1 MALMLKRVNRPRD
14 LKWYQAGA
22 LLYGD
27 WGTSKA
33 YVLGIAF
40 ALSGHASWFF
50 LGLMSLLT
58 AAVGVSYS
66 VICRLFPDGGGVYS
80 AAKSRSRVM
89 AMIGAFLLVA
99 GYTVTASIS
108 AIEAFHYLR
117 VPNPEFWAIVSI
129 LVIGVINW
137 IGPGKVSSFAGVIAV
152 AASLSAFVLFFY
164 TIPGLPHV
172 ELTMP
177 TGGLMNNWSSFVGIV
192 LALSGVEAVANMTGI
207 MQNPV
212 EKTAKKA
219 IWPVLLEVS
228 ILTFLLGIAMNAIPG
243 LETGNHA
250 EAMMR
255 NIAEH
260 YAGPWFGQVIA
271 ITFGLLLLSAANTAV
286 GALVNIQFSL
296 AKDRELPAV
305 FTRLNRFGMPWLSLI
320 IAALIPAIVL
330 VVEPNVLGLAELYA
344 IGVVGAIGLNLAFC
358 ATNSRLTMKP
368 WEKILI
374 SGSAL
379 IMVLV
384 ELTICIQKPK
394 ALLFAI
400 AIVGGGFLVSAL
412 SKRVPMQ
419 PSVPVEETEGMLN
432 VLTVEEAVELSSLYP
447 ASTMVALKYMNMNLI
462 EEAVMRAAAKGENT
476 VYLSYVDDAPASS
489 VLLDEVEPS
498 PESIHVFSTAQ
509 AELEKNGI
517 TAVPVW
523 QIGADPGRLIAD
535 AAKALG
541 VKTVVI
547 GTTKKSA
554 LVNMIRGEVFRAL
567 ARKLPAEIRL
577 VVTG

>member
-50 LGLMSLLT
+50 LGLMSILT
-58 AAVGVSYS
+58 AAVGISYGI
-66 VICRLFPDGGGVYS
+66 ICRLFPDGGGVYS
-80 AAKSRSRVM
+80 AAKSRSRIL
-89 AMIGAFLLVA
+89 AMVGAFLLVA

-117 VPNPEFWAIVSI
+117 VPNPELWAIISI
-129 LVIGVINW
+129 LFIGLINW
-137 IGPGKVSSFAGVIAV
+137 IGPGKIGSFAAVIAV

-164 TIPGLPHV
+164 TIPGLSHV

-177 TGGLMNNWSSFVGIV
+177 SGGLMNNWSSFVGIV
-192 LALSGVEAVANMTGI
+192 LALSGVEAIANMTGI

-212 EKTAKKA
+212 EKTARKA

-243 LETGNHA
+243 LEVGTHA

-255 NIAEH
+255 TIAEH
-260 YAGPWFGQVIA
+260 YAGPLFGQIIA

-305 FTRLNRFGMPWLSLI
+305 FTRLNRFGMPWLPLF
-320 IAALIPAIVL
+320 IAAMIPVAVL
-330 VVEPNVLGLAELYA
+330 LVEPNVLGLAELYA
-344 IGVVGAIGLNLAFC
+344 VGVVGAIGLNLTFC
-358 ATNSRLTMKP
+358 ATNSRLTMKL
-368 WEKILI
+368 WEKILLRV
-374 SGSAL
+374 SAL
-379 IMVLV
+379 VMVLV

-394 ALLFAI
+394 ALFFAVVV
-400 AIVGGGFLVSAL
+400 VGGGFLISAL
-412 SKRVPMQ
+412 SKRVPVKTQ
-419 PSVPVEETEGMLN
+419 AEEAEGMLN
-432 VLTVEEAVELSSLYP
+432 VLTVEEAGELATLYP

-462 EEAVMRAAAKGENT
+462 EEAVMRAKASGQNT

-509 AELEKNGI
+509 AELEKQGV

-535 AAKALG
+535 AAKALA

>member
-58 AAVGVSYS
+58 VAVGLSYG

-80 AAKSRSRVM
+80 AAKSRSRVF
-89 AMIGAFLLVA
+89 ALIGAFLLVA

-117 VPNPEFWAIVSI
+117 VPNADFWAIVSI
-129 LVIGVINW
+129 VVIALINW
-137 IGPGKVSSFAGVIAV
+137 IGPGKIGIFAAVIAV
-152 AASLSAFVLFFY
+152 AASLTAFVLFAF
-164 TIPGLPHV
+164 TVPSLSHV

-177 TGGLMNNWSSFVGIV
+177 QGSLMNSWSSFVGIV

-212 EKTAKKA
+212 EKTARKA
-219 IWPVLLEVS
+219 ILPVLLEVS

-243 LETGNHA
+243 LETGEHA

-255 NIAEH
+255 TIAEH
-260 YAGPWFGQVIA
+260 YVGPWYGQLIA
-271 ITFGLLLLSAANTAV
+271 VTFGLLLLSAANTAI

-296 AKDRELPAV
+296 AKDRELPSL
-305 FTRLNRFGMPWLSLI
+305 FTKLNHFGMPWLPLV
-320 IAALIPAIVL
+320 IAAFLPIIVL
-330 VVEPNVLGLAELYA
+330 LLESDVLGLAELYA
-344 IGVVGAIGLNLAFC
+344 VGVAGAISLNLSFC
-358 ATNSRLTMKP
+358 ATNSRLSMKL
-368 WEKILI
+368 WEKLVIT
-374 SGSAL
+374 GSAVV
-379 IMVLV
+379 MVLV

-394 ALLFAI
+394 ALLFAVLV
-400 AIVGGGFLVSAL
+400 VGGGFLISAL
-412 SKRVPMQ
+412 SKRVPVAAR
-419 PSVPVEETEGMLN
+419 SEEAEGMVN
-432 VLTVEEAVELSSLYP
+432 VLTVEEAGELASLYP
-447 ASTMVALKYMNMNLI
+447 ASTMVALKYMNMVLI
-462 EEAVMRAAAKGENT
+462 EEAVMRAVAKGENT
-476 VYLSYVDDAPASS
+476 VYLAYVDDAPANAM
-489 VLLDEVEPS
+489 LLDEVEPT
-498 PESIHVFSTAQ
+498 PESIHVFASAQ
-509 AELEKNGI
+509 TELEKQGI

-523 QIGADPGRLIAD
+523 QIGANPGQLIAD
-535 AAKALG
+535 AAKTLG
-541 VKTVVI
+541 VKTIVI

-554 LVNMIRGEVFRAL
+554 LINMLRGEVFRTL
-567 ARKLPAEIRL
+567 ARRLPAEIRL
-577 VVTG
+577 VVTS

>member
-58 AAVGVSYS
+58 AAVGVCY
-66 VICRLFPDGGGVYS
+66 VIICRLFPDGGGVYS
-80 AAKSRSRVM
+80 AAKSRSRVL
-89 AMIGAFLLVA
+89 AMVGAFLLVA
-99 GYTVTASIS
+99 GYTVTAAIS

-117 VPNPEFWAIVSI
+117 VPDPELWAVISIVI
-129 LVIGVINW
+129 IGLINW
-137 IGPGKVSSFAGVIAV
+137 IGPGKVGSFAALIAI

-164 TIPGLPHV
+164 TVPGLPQV

-177 TGGLMNNWSSFVGIV
+177 KGSLLENWSSFVGIV

-219 IWPVLLEVS
+219 IFPVLLEVS

-243 LETGNHA
+243 LEIGNHA

-255 NIAEH
+255 TIAEH
-260 YAGPWFGQVIA
+260 YAGPLYGQVIA
-271 ITFGLLLLSAANTAV
+271 VTFGLLLLSAANTAI

-296 AKDRELPAV
+296 AKDRELPSV
-305 FTRLNRFGMPWLSLI
+305 FTQLNRFGMPWLPLAI
-320 IAALIPAIVL
+320 GTLIPVIVL

-344 IGVVGAIGLNLAFC
+344 VGVVGAIGLNLAFC
-358 ATNSRLTMKP
+358 ATNSRLSMKP
-368 WEKILI
+368 WEKILLR
-374 SGSAL
+374 GSAL
-379 IMVLV
+379 IMLLV
-384 ELTICIQKPK
+384 ELTICMQKPK
-394 ALLFAI
+394 ALLFAV
-400 AIVGGGFLVSAL
+400 AIVGGGFLISSL
-412 SKRVPMQ
+412 SKRVP
-419 PSVPVEETEGMLN
+419 VKTPVEEAEGMLN
-432 VLTVEEAVELSSLYP
+432 VLTVEEAGELASLYP

-462 EEAVMRAAAKGENT
+462 EEAVMRATAKGENT

-517 TAVPVW
+517 TAIPVW

-535 AAKALG
+535 AAKALS